1 MILIIFKK
9 IFFSK
14 NLFSFHNRMKSSRK
28 KNLKIRWFRKTS
40 KNQSFNG
47 KIQEVNKVERK
58 SIANNLV
65 QIFEGETFAYTK
77 GDISPFIPF
86 SRVSN
91 GHINSLFYND
101 LDRGEGEGK
110 KADIFFIVDIQNFS

>member
-1 MILIIFKK
+1 MIIFRK
-9 IFFSK
+9 IDFPFTIGW
-14 NLFSFHNRMKSSRK
+14 NHPG
-28 KNLKIRWFRKTS
+28 RKTLKLDDS
-40 KNQSFNG
+40 GKLEKNQSFNG